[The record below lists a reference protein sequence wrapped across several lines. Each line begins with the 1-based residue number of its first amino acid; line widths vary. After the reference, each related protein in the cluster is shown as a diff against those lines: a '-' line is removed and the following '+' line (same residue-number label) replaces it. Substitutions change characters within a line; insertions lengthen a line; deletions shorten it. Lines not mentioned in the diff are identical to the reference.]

1 MHFVART
8 LLWNM
13 VVLGCS
19 NGPET
24 NQTPQTTPVQ
34 EYEDNPDLDA
44 LVRRWK
50 RSPNDFTARM
60 KTLSDLERLY
70 VVRQV
75 LANPKAEHSPRLCQ
89 TLSKHHHAYCME
101 MLGRSHIWDIPIKDN
116 GIRESEGSIDNSK
129 CTSSDVWC
137 LTGEAIQ
144 RAKHGHSGIARD
156 ICASIPDTQA
166 REECFF
172 QIAEQVAK
180 QDQPKSL
187 ETAFQLCA
195 ETTAYRSHCHA
206 HIIEFA
212 ASTFQSPPEQLN
224 VIKQYGA
231 AKADFLRQYYL
242 TMKARHS
249 PQNTHLPHWD
259 KHSVQTLLFLQRQ
272 TKVDQTLTEWI
283 EQFQDVIPT
292 LNLDALDLDEEMSS
306 HWIQRGRTQHPSTL
320 YLSLET
326 RPYSEN
332 VELDLKMAMIAALIQ
347 LQFPVT
353 AVTNEAS
360 HPTLQWML
368 NRASHKR

>member
-1 MHFVART
+1 MHFVALT
-8 LLWNM
+8 LLWNI

-19 NGPET
+19 NSPET
-24 NQTPQTTPVQ
+24 SQTPQTTPVQ
-34 EYEDNPDLDA
+34 EHEDKPDLDA

-50 RSPNDFTARM
+50 RSQNDFTARM
-60 KTLSDLERLY
+60 KSLSDMERLY

-89 TLSKHHHAYCME
+89 TLSKQHHAYCIE
-101 MLGRSHIWDIPIKDN
+101 MLGRSHIWDIPIEDN
-116 GIRESEGSIDNSK
+116 GNLESESNLDN
-129 CTSSDVWC
+129 TSCASNDVWC
-137 LTGEAIQ
+137 LTNDAVQ
-144 RAKHGHSGIARD
+144 NAKHGHPDTARKL
-156 ICASIPDTQA
+156 CASLPDTQA

-172 QIAEQVAK
+172 QTAEQVAK
-180 QDQPKSL
+180 QDQHKSL

-212 ASTFQSPPEQLN
+212 ATTFQSPTEQLN

-231 AKADFLRQYYL
+231 SKSEFLQQYYL

-249 PQNTHLPHWD
+249 PQNPHLPHWD

-272 TKVDQTLTEWI
+272 TKVDRSLTEWI
-283 EQFQDVIPT
+283 ARFHDAIPT
-292 LNLDALDLDEEMSS
+292 LKLDSLNLDGEMSS
-306 HWIQRGRTQHPSTL
+306 HWIQHGRAQHLSTL
-320 YLSLET
+320 YLSLES

-332 VELDLKMAMIAALIQ
+332 EALDLKMAMIAALIQ

-353 AVTNEAS
+353 AVTNEVS
-360 HPTLQWML
+360 HPTFQWML